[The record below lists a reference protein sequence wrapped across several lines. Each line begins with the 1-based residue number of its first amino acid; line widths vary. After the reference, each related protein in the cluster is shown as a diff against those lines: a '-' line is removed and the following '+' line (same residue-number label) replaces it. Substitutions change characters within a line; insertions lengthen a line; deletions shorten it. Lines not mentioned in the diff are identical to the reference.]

1 MSKVFRKDKNS
12 LVQTVDQEETSW
24 RIVSVIPVR
33 EIYSGLSIVH
43 TSIFLVMTIA
53 FLGLSLLLYFC
64 YFIIIRPIR
73 RVDAFVRHSA
83 ASSTERLEGF
93 DGTDEISILVDNLN
107 HMLDEKDEMSEK
119 LRHAQRDLYE
129 TELSKQQMQ
138 VLAYRNQIN
147 PHFLYNT
154 FECIRAMAL
163 YYDADEIAE
172 ITMALSRIFRYAIKG
187 HNIVTVEEEIAN
199 IREYA
204 KIIFYRFGGR
214 IQVGIEVEEE
224 AKKRNMLKLIIQPV
238 VENSIF
244 HGLEQKLDNGLVT
257 VHARVDE
264 NDMLEVEV
272 KDDGCGMEQE
282 QVDQLLYQ
290 IKRQS
295 LHRSSQKDSI
305 GLANICHRLGLFYG
319 DKAGFTIESSPGKGT
334 RVIIKIPRE
343 TEERMEEC
351 TKCL

>member
-1 MSKVFRKDKNS
+1 M
-12 LVQTVDQEETSW
+12 
-24 RIVSVIPVR
+24 P
-33 EIYSGLSIVH
+33 
-43 TSIFLVMTIA
+43 
-53 FLGLSLLLYFC
+53 
-64 YFIIIRPIR
+64 
-73 RVDAFVRHSA
+73 HSA

-93 DGTDEISILVDNLN
+93 DGTDEISILVDQLN

-272 KDDGCGMEQE
+272 KDDGLQE
-282 QVDQLLYQ
+282 GN
-290 IKRQS
+290 
-295 LHRSSQKDSI
+295 RSKWSAFVS
-305 GLANICHRLGLFYG
+305 
-319 DKAGFTIESSPGKGT
+319 DKKTESSP
-334 RVIIKIPRE
+334 
-343 TEERMEEC
+343 
-351 TKCL
+351 

>member
-1 MSKVFRKDKNS
+1 MR
-12 LVQTVDQEETSW
+12 
-24 RIVSVIPVR
+24 
-33 EIYSGLSIVH
+33 
-43 TSIFLVMTIA
+43 
-53 FLGLSLLLYFC
+53 
-64 YFIIIRPIR
+64 
-73 RVDAFVRHSA
+73 
-83 ASSTERLEGF
+83 
-93 DGTDEISILVDNLN
+93 
-107 HMLDEKDEMSEK
+107 
-119 LRHAQRDLYE
+119 